1 MKTAVTPSQPA
12 GAQDAVDRRNQ
23 ARTETL
29 VKLDQARRELLHK
42 DRRNPTRGGVME
54 GGLIFAPL
62 NGHH

>member
-1 MKTAVTPSQPA
+1 MARPKNSKT
-12 GAQDAVDRRNQ
+12 RRRH
-23 ARTETL
+23 ARSETL
-29 VKLDQARRELLHK
+29 QELDRARRELLHK

>member
-12 GAQDAVDRRNQ
+12 GAIDAADRRNL